1 MKDKKVI
8 FRDQRNDDVTVID
21 VFGTDVKPYAMARA
35 SYGHGD
41 ETAEGDRLK
50 SFLMMLMERGHFG
63 PFEHCAITYKLTAP
77 IFVFRQLFRHRTA
90 SISELSLRYSEAPM
104 EFYLHPAIDNSFCNC
119 IREAVNIYNELTQ
132 FCDIKKEDARAFLPV
147 SLFSTAYF
155 TMNMRNLFNLWDQR
169 RSRHAQMETRFIAER
184 MLQEARRHFPV
195 IIRCYL
201 DSRKEFEI

>member
-8 FRDQRNDDVTVID
+8 FRDQRIDDVTVID

-41 ETAEGDRLK
+41 ETADGDRLR
-50 SFLMMLMERGHFG
+50 SFLLMLMERGHLG
-63 PFEHCAITYKLTAP
+63 PFEHCAVTYRLTAP

-90 SISELSLRYSEAPM
+90 SISELSLRYSTAPM
-104 EFYLHPAIDNSFCNC
+104 EFYLHAAIDNSFCDC
-119 IREAVNIYNELTQ
+119 VREAVDIYNELTKVH
-132 FCDIKKEDARAFLPV
+132 DVKKEDARAFLPV
-147 SLFSTAYF
+147 SMFSTAYF

-195 IIRCYL
+195 IIRSYL

>member
-21 VFGTDVKPYAMARA
+21 VLGTDMKPYAMARA

-90 SISELSLRYSEAPM
+90 SISELSLRYTDAPM
-104 EFYLHPAIDNSFCNC
+104 EFYLHAAIDNSFCDC
-119 IREAVNIYNELTQ
+119 VREAVDIYNELTKVH
-132 FCDIKKEDARAFLPV
+132 DVKKEDARAFLPV
-147 SLFSTAYF
+147 SMFSTAYF

-169 RSRHAQMETRFIAER
+169 RSIHAQMETRFIAER

-195 IIRCYL
+195 IIRSYL

>member
-1 MKDKKVI
+1 MKDKKII

-21 VFGTDVKPYAMARA
+21 VLGTDVKPYAMARA

-41 ETAEGDRLK
+41 ETADDDRLR
-50 SFLMMLMERGHFG
+50 SFLLMLLERGHLT
-63 PFEHCAITYKLTAP
+63 PFEHCAVTFRLIAP

-90 SISELSLRYSEAPM
+90 SISELSLRYTEAPM
-104 EFYLHPAIDNSFCNC
+104 EFYLHPAIDNSYCNC
-119 IREAVNIYNELTQ
+119 VRESVNIYNELTQ
-132 FCDIKKEDARAFLPV
+132 FYDIKKEDARAFLPV

-155 TMNMRNLFNLWDQR
+155 TMNMRNLFNLWNQR

-195 IIRCYL
+195 IIRSYL

>member
-1 MKDKKVI
+1 MKDKKII

-35 SYGHGD
+35 SYGHGG
-41 ETAEGDRLK
+41 ETADDDRLR
-50 SFLMMLMERGHFG
+50 SFLLMLLERGHLG
-63 PFEHCAITYKLTAP
+63 PFEHCAVTFRLTAP

-90 SISELSLRYSEAPM
+90 SISELSLRYTEAPM
-104 EFYLHPAIDNSFCNC
+104 EFYLHHAIDNSYCNC
-119 IREAVNIYNELTQ
+119 VREAVNIYNELTQ
-132 FCDIKKEDARAFLPV
+132 MYDIKKEDARAFLPV

-195 IIRCYL
+195 IIRSYL

>member
-8 FRDQRNDDVTVID
+8 FRDQRIDDVTVID

-35 SYGHGD
+35 SYGRGD
-41 ETAEGDRLK
+41 ETADDDRLR
-50 SFLMMLMERGHFG
+50 SFLLMLLERGHLT
-63 PFEHCAITYKLTAP
+63 PFEHCAVTFRLIAP

-104 EFYLHPAIDNSFCNC
+104 EFYLHAAIDNSFCDC
-119 IREAVNIYNELTQ
+119 VREAVDIYNELTKVH
-132 FCDIKKEDARAFLPV
+132 DVKKEDARAFLPV

-195 IIRCYL
+195 IIRSYL